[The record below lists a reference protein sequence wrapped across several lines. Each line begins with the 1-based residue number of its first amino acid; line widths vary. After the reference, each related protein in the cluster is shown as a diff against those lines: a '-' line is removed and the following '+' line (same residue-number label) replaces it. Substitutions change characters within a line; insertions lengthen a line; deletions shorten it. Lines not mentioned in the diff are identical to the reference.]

1 MKVRDVYKEKAG
13 KKPVLSFEIF
23 PPKRDTTLQS
33 IDETL
38 KVLCDLKP
46 DYISV
51 TFGAGGSAT
60 NSLTVGLAKKIKK
73 EYGVEP
79 VVHLTCINYTK
90 EEILAFT
97 DELAEAGIENVLA
110 LRGDRNPD
118 IAPKEEFFYASELV
132 SFLKEKRSELCV
144 GGACYPE
151 GHTEAV
157 SKVADIRNLKTKA
170 DAGADFLVSQ
180 LFFDNEKFYSFR
192 EKMAIA
198 DIQKPVSAG
207 IMPVIN
213 RAQIERMVSLCG
225 AGLPEKFRRVLQK
238 YEFNKDALFDAGM
251 VYAVNQI
258 VDLVAHDVDGVHV
271 YTMNNPVVAKRI
283 CDSIKNL
290 I

>member
-1 MKVRDVYKEKAG
+1 MKFIRKKA
-13 KKPVLSFEIF
+13 PVLSFEIF
-23 PPKRDTTLQS
+23 PPKRDTTLKS

-38 KVLCDLKP
+38 AVLCGLNP
-46 DYISV
+46 DFISV

-60 NSLTVGLAKKIKK
+60 NSLTVDLAKKIKK
-73 EYGVEP
+73 EYGMEP

-90 EEILAFT
+90 DEILAFA
-97 DELAEAGIENVLA
+97 DELAEAEIENVLA

-118 IAPKEEFFYASELV
+118 IPPKKEFFYASELV
-132 SFLKEKRSELCV
+132 SFLKENRKELCV

-157 SKVADIRNLKTKA
+157 SKIADIHNLKKKA
-170 DAGADFLVSQ
+170 DAGVEFLISQ
-180 LFFDNEKFYSFR
+180 LFFDNEQFYSFR
-192 EKMAIA
+192 EKMQIA
-198 DIQKPVSAG
+198 DINKPVSAG

-225 AGLPEKFRRVLQK
+225 ASLPEKFKRILQK
-238 YEFNKDALFDAGM
+238 YEFEKDALFDAGM
-251 VYAVNQI
+251 AYAVNQI
-258 VDLVAHDVDGVHV
+258 VDLVAHDVDGIHV
-271 YTMNNPVVAKRI
+271 YTMNNPIVAKRI

>member
-1 MKVRDVYKEKAG
+1 MRISEVYEQ

-23 PPKRDTTLQS
+23 PPKRDTTLKS

-38 KVLCDLKP
+38 EVLCGLKP
-46 DYISV
+46 DFISV

-73 EYGVEP
+73 EYGIEP
-79 VVHLTCINYTK
+79 LVHLTCINYTK
-90 EEILAFT
+90 DEILAFT

-118 IAPKEEFFYASELV
+118 IMPKEEFFYASELV
-132 SFLKEKRSELCV
+132 AFLKEQRSNLCV

-157 SKVADIRNLKTKA
+157 SKVSDLHNLKKKA
-170 DAGADFLVSQ
+170 EAGAEFFVSQ
-180 LFFDNEKFYSFR
+180 LFFDNELFYKFR
-192 EKMAIA
+192 ENLQIA
-198 DIQKPVSAG
+198 DIKPPVSAG

-225 AGLPEKFRRVLQK
+225 ASLPEKFRRILSK
-238 YEFNKDALFDAGM
+238 YEFEKEALFDAGM
-251 VYAVNQI
+251 VYAINQI
-258 VDLVAHDVDGVHV
+258 VDLVAHDVDGIHV

-283 CDSIKNL
+283 CDGIKNL

>member
-1 MKVRDVYKEKAG
+1 MKIREVYRQ

-23 PPKRDTTLQS
+23 PPKRDTTLKS
-33 IDETL
+33 VDETL
-38 KVLCDLKP
+38 EVLCGLNP
-46 DYISV
+46 DFISV

-79 VVHLTCINYTK
+79 LVHLTCINYTR

-110 LRGDRNPD
+110 LRGDRSLD
-118 IAPKEEFFYASELV
+118 IVPKEEFFYASELV
-132 SFLKEKRSELCV
+132 AFLKEKRGNLCI

-151 GHTEAV
+151 GHTEAAGR
-157 SKVADIRNLKTKA
+157 VADIHNLKKKT
-170 DAGADFLVSQ
+170 DAGAEFLISQ
-180 LFFDNEKFYSFR
+180 LFFDNDYFYDFLEKLQ
-192 EKMAIA
+192 IA
-198 DIQKPVSAG
+198 DIMPPVSAG

-225 AGLPEKFRRVLQK
+225 ASLPEKFRRILQK
-238 YEFNKDALFDAGM
+238 YEFDKDALFDAGM
-251 VYAVNQI
+251 AYAVNQI
-258 VDLVAHDVDGVHV
+258 VDLVAHDADGIHV

-290 I
+290 IRR

>member
-1 MKVRDVYKEKAG
+1 MKISEVYQQ

-23 PPKRDTTLQS
+23 PPKRDTTLKS

-38 KVLCDLKP
+38 GVLCGLHP
-46 DYISV
+46 DFISV

-73 EYGVEP
+73 EYGIEP

-90 EEILAFT
+90 EEILAFA
-97 DELAEAGIENVLA
+97 DELAEAEIENVLA
-110 LRGDRNPD
+110 LRGDRNSD
-118 IAPKEEFFYASELV
+118 IVPKEEFFYASELV
-132 SFLKEKRSELCV
+132 SFLKEKKGKLCV

-151 GHTEAV
+151 GHTEAE
-157 SKVADIRNLKTKA
+157 SKVTDLHNLKKKA
-170 DAGADFLVSQ
+170 DAGAEFLISQ
-180 LFFDNEKFYSFR
+180 LFFDNDMFYKFR
-192 EKMAIA
+192 EYLQIA
-198 DIQKPVSAG
+198 DIKPPVSAG

-213 RAQIERMVSLCG
+213 RAQIERMVTLCG
-225 AGLPEKFRRVLQK
+225 ASLPEKFRRIISK
-238 YEFNKDALFDAGM
+238 YEFQKDALFDAGM
-251 VYAVNQI
+251 AYAVNQI
-258 VDLVAHDVDGVHV
+258 VDLVAHDVDGIHV